1 MNRNDCFGRHDDAS
15 HLLACPACR
24 ADARITSAWTAL
36 ALGETPASVDE
47 RFVRAVTE
55 AVRRD
60 RVAVRR
66 RRLLAAAA
74 AAALFSFF
82 AGLAHENARGSAPE
96 PEESYATLSA
106 PSGLSEL
113 LPN

>member
-1 MNRNDCFGRHDDAS
+1 MNRKDCFGRREDVS
-15 HLLACPACR
+15 HLLVCPACR
-24 ADARITSAWTAL
+24 ADARIASAWKAV
-36 ALGETPASVDE
+36 ALGETPAPVDE

-55 AVRRD
+55 SVRRD
-60 RVAVRR
+60 RVAIRR

-82 AGLAHENARGSAPE
+82 AGLAHESARSAPPE